1 MRQYTT
7 MKKNF
12 VEELRWRGMVH
23 DLTPGTEEQLAKEP
37 TSGYI
42 GFDPTAD
49 SLHIGHLVQIM
60 TLVHFQRCGHRPV
73 ALVGGATGMVGDP
86 SGKSAERNLLSEE
99 VLRHNESCVKKQL
112 GKFLDFSGASGAEL
126 VNNYDWFK
134 EFKFLDFI
142 RDIGKHITVNYM
154 MSKDSVQKRLES
166 GLSFTEFTY
175 QLVQGYDFLWLYEN
189 KNCRLQMGGSDQWGN
204 IVTGTELIR
213 RKANGDAFALTT
225 KLITKADGTKFGK
238 TEGGNVW
245 LDPAKTSPYKF
256 YQYWL
261 NVSDEDA
268 TNFIKIFTL
277 KTKEEIDG
285 LIAEHAAAPHLRKLQ
300 QALAHDI
307 TVLVHSQ
314 QDYDQAVKASNILFG
329 NSTTEELQSLD
340 EDTLL
345 AVFEGVPQA
354 MIARA
359 VYENCPTV
367 TDLLSTTT
375 EGIIFPSKG
384 EARKM
389 IQAGGV
395 SVNKV
400 KLSDPNQK
408 GELILLRDK
417 YLLAQK
423 GKKNYYLIVVN

>member
-1 MRQYTT
+1 M
-7 MKKNF
+7 KNF
-12 VEELRWRGMVH
+12 VEELRWRGMLH
-23 DLTPGTEEQLAKEP
+23 DVMPGTEEQLNKEV

-60 TLVHFQRCGHRPV
+60 TLVHFQRCGHKPV

-99 VLRHNESCVKKQL
+99 ILNHNVACVKSQL
-112 GKFLDFSGASGAEL
+112 EKFLDFSGASGAEM

-134 EFKFLDFI
+134 EFRFLDFI
-142 RDIGKHITVNYM
+142 RDVGKHITVNYM
-154 MSKDSVQKRLES
+154 MAKDSVQKRLET

-175 QLVQGYDFLWLYEN
+175 QLVQGYDFYWLFEN
-189 KNCRLQMGGSDQWGN
+189 KNCKLQMGGSDQWGN

-213 RKANGDAFALTT
+213 RKSEGDAFALTT

-245 LDPAKTSPYKF
+245 LDPKKTSPYKF

-268 TNFIKIFTL
+268 VNFVKIFTL
-277 KTKEEIDG
+277 HGKEEIDA
-285 LIAEHAAAPHLRKLQ
+285 LIAEHSTTPHLRKLQ
-300 QALAHDI
+300 QALAKDI
-307 TVLVHSQ
+307 TIRVHSQ
-314 QDYDQAVKASNILFG
+314 EEYDNAVKASSILFG
-329 NSTTEELQSLD
+329 NSTTEDLQSLD
-340 EDTLL
+340 EETLL
-345 AVFEGVPQA
+345 AVFEGVPQTT
-354 MIARA
+354 ISRA
-359 VYENCPTV
+359 DFDACASV
-367 TDLLSTTT
+367 TDLLSVATNN
-375 EGIIFPSKG
+375 IVFPSKG

-395 SVNKV
+395 SINKKKV
-400 KLSDPNQK
+400 EDANQK
-408 GELILLRDK
+408 PEGDFLQNK

-423 GKKNYYLIVVN
+423 GKKNYYLIVVG